1 METEEDKV
9 RIQKSKKKVDIVLMG
24 KWKIVVRNGENRM
37 ICQKS
42 WRHQYLH
49 LQSDARVIN

>member
-1 METEEDKV
+1 
-9 RIQKSKKKVDIVLMG
+9 MG

-49 LQSDARVIN
+49 LQSDARVINQTALSNMGGKKKHRNHY